1 MLIIV
6 LFGPPGA
13 GKGTQSQILI
23 EKYNLLHIATGDI
36 LRNAIERQTPRGI
49 EAKKYMDRGELV
61 PDELVI
67 GIIGRQLD
75 ENLMGKNGVVLDGFP
90 RTTIQAEALEA
101 MLAERGMSITL
112 MMALEVDY
120 NELVKRITN
129 RGLTSG
135 RPDDQTETIIKNR
148 INIYNDTTRNVIDF
162 YKSQGKYCGIV
173 GMGSIEE
180 IFERISIAVEHRLAQ
195 PHN

>member
-1 MLIIV
+1 MLIII

-23 EKYNLLHIATGDI
+23 EKYNLLHLATGDI
-36 LRNAIERQTPRGI
+36 LRNAIERKTPRGI

-61 PDELVI
+61 PDDLVI

-75 ENLMGKNGVVLDGFP
+75 ENLVDKNGVVLDGFP
-90 RTTIQAEALEA
+90 RTTVQAEALEA

-112 MMALEVDY
+112 MMALEVEH
-120 NELVKRITN
+120 NELIKRLIN

-148 INIYNDTTRNVIDF
+148 INIYNETTRNVIDF
-162 YKSQGKYCGIV
+162 YKKQGKYCGIL
-173 GMGSIEE
+173 GMGTIEE
-180 IFERISIAVEHRLAQ
+180 IFERISVAIEQRLTQ
-195 PHN
+195 PQK

>member
-23 EKYNLLHIATGDI
+23 EKYNLLHLATGDI

-75 ENLMGKNGVVLDGFP
+75 ENLVGKNGVVLDGFP

-112 MMALEVDY
+112 MMALEVEH
-120 NELVKRITN
+120 NELIKRLIN

-135 RPDDQTETIIKNR
+135 RSDDQTETIIKNR
-148 INIYNDTTRNVIDF
+148 INIYNETTRNVIDF
-162 YKSQGKYCGIV
+162 YKNQRRYCGIL
-173 GMGSIEE
+173 GMGTIEE
-180 IFERISIAVEHRLAQ
+180 IFERISSAIEQRLAQ

>member
-13 GKGTQSQILI
+13 GKGTQSQNLI

-36 LRNAIERQTPRGI
+36 LRNAIKRQTPRGI

-67 GIIGRQLD
+67 GIIERQLD
-75 ENLMGKNGVVLDGFP
+75 ENLAGKGGVVFDGFP
-90 RTTIQAEALEA
+90 RTILQAQSLDELLSERK
-101 MLAERGMSITL
+101 LAIDL
-112 MMALEVDY
+112 MIALEVEY
-120 NELVKRITN
+120 NELLKRITH

-135 RPDDQTETIIKNR
+135 RTDDQNTTIINNR
-148 INIYNDTTRNVIDF
+148 IKIYNETTRNVID
-162 YKSQGKYCGIV
+162 YYRAQNKYFGIK
-173 GMGSIEE
+173 GMGSIDEV
-180 IFERISIAVEHRLAQ
+180 FENISLTIDK
-195 PHN
+195 HN